1 MIYHYKNQRH
11 RYIISEIQKTGRVS
25 VTSLAK
31 TLKVATRTIRRD
43 IKELALTGRISP
55 CYGGATLVANPEHNL
70 YDNSQLYL
78 YQNMN
83 ITNVLSTSATDH
95 SREKGGNVF
104 IIGSFNTD
112 LVYRVN
118 DFPLSGES
126 IRAINSCC
134 LPGGKGSNQAIACAM
149 AGGRTHFTVKL
160 GDDEFA
166 QKAQLF
172 LRGLMLEQLTCFE
185 KKNCPT
191 GSAVVMVSE
200 TAGDNAI
207 IINPGANQTFTVDEI
222 ISCYDDISHSQVFLT
237 QMENNPDATAL
248 AIKFAHACGVTT
260 ILNPAPWRTEVNDLI
275 PWTTIITPNL
285 TEAGAIVGK
294 ALQTRDDIQQAAED
308 IYANGARF
316 VLITLGKA
324 GCWLYDGDKHREFS
338 AFPAVNV
345 DTSGAGDAFNGA
357 LAARLAEGESLE
369 SAIVYASAFAALAV
383 EREGASNMPEHETVL
398 DKINEFNDKRFEK

>member
-11 RYIISEIQKTGRVS
+11 RYIMSEIQKAGRVS
-25 VTSLAK
+25 VNLLAK
-31 TLKVATRTIRRD
+31 SLRVATRTIRRD
-43 IKELALTGRISP
+43 IQELAVTGRIKA

-70 YDNSQLYL
+70 YDDSQLYL

-83 ITNVLSTSATDH
+83 INTPLSNPETGRNTKKSG
-95 SREKGGNVF
+95 SVF

-112 LVYRVN
+112 LVYRVD

-134 LPGGKGSNQAIACAM
+134 LPGGKGSNQAIACTM
-149 AGGRTHFTVKL
+149 AGGKTHFTVKL

-185 KKNCPT
+185 KKACPT

-200 TAGDNAI
+200 SAGDNAI

-222 ISCYDDISHSQVFLT
+222 ISCYDDISNSHVFLT

-248 AIKFAHACGVTT
+248 AIKFAHACGLTT
-260 ILNPAPWRTEVNDLI
+260 ILNPAPWRAEVNELI

-285 TEAGAIVGK
+285 TEAGAIVGHT
-294 ALQTRDDIQQAAED
+294 LLTRDDIQQAAED
-308 IYANGARF
+308 IHELGARF
-316 VLITLGKA
+316 VLITLGKE
-324 GCWLYDGDKHREFS
+324 GCWLYDGNKHRQFS

-369 SAIVYASAFAALAV
+369 SAIIYASAFAALAV
-383 EREGASNMPEHETVL
+383 EREGASNMPEHDATL
-398 DKINEFNDKRFEK
+398 SKILSEQ

>member
-1 MIYHYKNQRH
+1 MIYHYKNQRQ
-11 RYIISEIQKTGRVS
+11 RYIMSEVQKTGRVS
-25 VTSLAK
+25 VALLAK
-31 TLKVATRTIRRD
+31 SLKVAMRTIRRD
-43 IKELALTGRISP
+43 IKELAVTGRIKP
-55 CYGGATLVANPEHNL
+55 CYGGATLVANPEQIL

-83 ITNVLSTSATDH
+83 MTNVLSNPEASHNRD
-95 SREKGGNVF
+95 KGGSVF

-112 LVYRVN
+112 LVYRVA

-166 QKAQLF
+166 QKAHLF

-185 KKNCPT
+185 KKDCPT

-222 ISCYDDISHSQVFLT
+222 ISCYDDISQSHVFLT
-237 QMENNPDATAL
+237 QMEYNPDATAL
-248 AIKFAHACGVTT
+248 AIKFAYACGVTT
-260 ILNPAPWRTEVNDLI
+260 ILNPAPWRAEVNDLI
-275 PWTTIITPNL
+275 PCATIITPNL

-294 ALQTRDDIQQAAED
+294 ALQSREDIQQAAED
-308 IYANGARF
+308 IHAKGARF

-324 GCWLYDGDKHREFS
+324 GCWLYDGDKHRQFS

-357 LAARLAEGESLE
+357 LAARLAESETLE

-383 EREGASNMPEHETVL
+383 EREGASNMPEHQTVL
-398 DKINEFNDKRFEK
+398 EKINEFNDKKV

>member
-1 MIYHYKNQRH
+1 MIYHYKNQRQ
-11 RYIISEIQKTGRVS
+11 RYIMSEVQKTGRVS
-25 VTSLAK
+25 VALLAK
-31 TLKVATRTIRRD
+31 SLKVAMRTIRRD
-43 IKELALTGRISP
+43 IKELAVTGRIKP
-55 CYGGATLVANPEHNL
+55 CYGGATLVANPEQIL

-83 ITNVLSTSATDH
+83 MTNVLSNPEASHNRD
-95 SREKGGNVF
+95 KGGSVF

-112 LVYRVN
+112 LVYRVA

-166 QKAQLF
+166 QKAHLF

-185 KKNCPT
+185 KKDCPT

-222 ISCYDDISHSQVFLT
+222 ISCYDDISQSHVFLT

-248 AIKFAHACGVTT
+248 AIKFAYACGVTT
-260 ILNPAPWRTEVNDLI
+260 ILNPAPWRAEVNDLI
-275 PWTTIITPNL
+275 PCATIITPNL

-294 ALQTRDDIQQAAED
+294 ALQSREDIQQAAED
-308 IYANGARF
+308 IHAKGARF

-324 GCWLYDGDKHREFS
+324 GCWLYDGDKHSQFS

-357 LAARLAEGESLE
+357 LAARLAESETLE

-383 EREGASNMPEHETVL
+383 EREGASNMPEHQTVL
-398 DKINEFNDKRFEK
+398 EKINEFNDKKV